1 MECIAYW
8 VHFFSPYKDPD
19 KQSHKQKSSKRESF
33 ICGQG
38 APGHTRV
45 SLQHHL
51 FVPPSRVTAASRRS
65 CVLMGQPTAGTSEER
80 VLWVNTWER
89 GEATFAWIIKFSVL
103 QTEYELAPP
112 IVTNEGCLSENRRA
126 DSQRGLVGRPQ
137 PRPRPHSS
145 STKPIHQFRTTIC
158 H

>member
-8 VHFFSPYKDPD
+8 VHFFSPYKYLRTGVIHLW
-19 KQSHKQKSSKRESF
+19 SRED
-33 ICGQG
+33 QE
-38 APGHTRV
+38 TRV
-45 SLQHHL
+45 SLYCIT
-51 FVPPSRVTAASRRS
+51 FCSPSRIIAASRRS
-65 CVLMGQPTAGTSEER
+65 CVLMGQPTVWTSEER
-80 VLWVNTWER
+80 VLWVNTLER

-112 IVTNEGCLSENRRA
+112 IVTNEGCLGKNRRA

-145 STKPIHQFRTTIC
+145 SAKPIHQFCTTIC